1 VILKT
6 KLGVHA
12 VITAERMAD
21 SQPINEDISD
31 LTSHLW
37 YESFSWIDGFK
48 KEKENQVMSHA
59 TGAAHDTLES
69 EDVFL
74 GKASRESMV
83 DPNLLSAHWNV
94 AWTVAHSLRESDQ
107 DEAKVEEYSRELLEQ
122 IRILYDIF
130 GTTFRPVLIDTD
142 WLAWNSGYVK
152 RLAQGFYDSRDF
164 SAMLILADVLE
175 DAGCTEAAL
184 LDHLR
189 GPGPHVR
196 GCWALDLLLGKE

>member
-1 VILKT
+1 MAPSSRSCWRDRERVAGVHGPYADAGVHASEGRCSQVPLFFACACCRRIWPVILKT

-107 DEAKVEEYSRELLEQ
+107 DEAKVEEYYREL
-122 IRILYDIF
+122 
-130 GTTFRPVLIDTD
+130 
-142 WLAWNSGYVK
+142 
-152 RLAQGFYDSRDF
+152 
-164 SAMLILADVLE
+164 
-175 DAGCTEAAL
+175 
-184 LDHLR
+184 
-189 GPGPHVR
+189 
-196 GCWALDLLLGKE
+196 